1 MLKRLC
7 LLAILL
13 TLVHSDHESDPCPND
28 KHCKICKEEKC
39 TRCHSTHYP
48 DSSGICQELTKKIEN
63 CGVYSADGIC
73 EYCDFTYNVSGNKC
87 VKIPVDG
94 CAFANNSDDCW
105 VCSNGVAVQDGN
117 CKNQDTKCVVENCK
131 TCLGSAVACFECAEG
146 YANFNLQCVEFEN
159 CHAVYTTD
167 KDYCVECAEPT
178 YNSEGSC
185 KGHSSLIGIV
195 SIFISCFI
203 MLK

>member
-1 MLKRLC
+1 MLKHLC
-7 LLAILL
+7 LIALLLALA
-13 TLVHSDHESDPCPND
+13 HSKNADPCPND
-28 KHCKICKEEKC
+28 IYCTICDKSKCK
-39 TRCHSTHYP
+39 RCHSTHYP
-48 DSSGICQELTKKIEN
+48 DSSGICQAVTKKIEK
-63 CGVYSADGIC
+63 CAVYLADGTC
-73 EYCDFTYNVSGNKC
+73 EFCDFTYNVSDNKC
-87 VKIPVDG
+87 VKIPVEG
-94 CAFANNSDDCW
+94 CDFANNSNECW

-159 CHAVYTTD
+159 CHTVYTTD